1 MKIEN
6 IKFKAKSILDGAW
19 VQGDLIHKEDGK
31 IAILR
36 NGFNVSEV
44 NPSTVC
50 QFTGLKDCE
59 GNEVWEGDILEGNR
73 KAEIFFAQG
82 AFLIRSID
90 DNGKETLHSLFNY
103 IEWNGKIMCRVVGN
117 KFDKE
122 GKV

>member
-1 MKIEN
+1 MLN
-6 IKFKAKSILDGAW
+6 
-19 VQGDLIHKEDGK
+19 
-31 IAILR
+31 R
-36 NGFNVSEV
+36 NEAHQVD
-44 NPSTVC
+44 PSTVC

-59 GNEVWEGDILEGNR
+59 GKEVWEGDIIEGNR

-103 IEWNGKIMCRVVGN
+103 VEWNGKLMCRVVGN

-122 GKV
+122 K